1 MDEGGLLADERG
13 IPWRLP
19 KDTAHFRRYTQG
31 KWLLLGRHTFNEMRG
46 WFTDHTP
53 LVLSSACGYDP
64 EIGRVVASVPQALA
78 SASAAGQTELVCCGG
93 ARTYAAALPY
103 ADNLVLTL
111 VHHRFKPCNR
121 AVYFPQWNANE
132 WQLID
137 DTPLNQ
143 DAENAWDMNVL
154 TLVRKTHP

>member
-1 MDEGGLLADERG
+1 MDEANLLADERG

-31 KWLLLGRHTFNEMRG
+31 KWLLLGRHTFVEMRG

-78 SASAAGQTELVCCGG
+78 QAEAAEQEELVCCGG
-93 ARTYAAALPY
+93 AQTYAAALPY
-103 ADNLVLTL
+103 ADQLVLTQI
-111 VHHRFKPCNR
+111 HHHFEPLSH
-121 AVYFPQWNANE
+121 AVYFPKWNPDE
-132 WQLID
+132 WQLLD
-137 DTPLNQ
+137 RTELSQ
-143 DAENAWDMNVL
+143 DAENAWNMSVF
-154 TLVRKTHP
+154 TLMRKAQT